1 MGKNVLILGV
11 NDLQSQRPDIAK
23 EFDVEKNGITPDKV
37 FLHSNKEYYWICSTP
52 GCGWKWPA
60 YVNNRVRAKKSGCP
74 VCKNK
79 ILVPGRNDLAT
90 KYPKIAEEWCYELN
104 NCKPTDVFPHT
115 RDEFVWICRKC
126 KNNYSAS
133 PNSRCKENGTGCC
146 YWSGRKPIYG

>member
-1 MGKNVLILGV
+1 MGKNVLIFGV

-37 FLHSNKEYYWICSTP
+37 FLRSNKEYYWICSTP
-52 GCGWKWPA
+52 GCGWKWSA
-60 YVNNRVRAKKSGCP
+60 RVNNMVRAKNPGCP

-90 KYPKIAEEWCYELN
+90 KYPEIAKEWCYELN

-115 RDEFVWICRKC
+115 RD
-126 KNNYSAS
+126 
-133 PNSRCKENGTGCC
+133 SRHK
-146 YWSGRKPIYG
+146 